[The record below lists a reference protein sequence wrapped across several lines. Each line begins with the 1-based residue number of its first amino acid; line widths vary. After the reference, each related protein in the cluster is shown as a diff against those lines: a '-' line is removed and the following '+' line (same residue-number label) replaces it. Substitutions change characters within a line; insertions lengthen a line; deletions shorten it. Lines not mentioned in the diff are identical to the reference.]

1 MSLSMNMKKIWI
13 AGIISVVLVGV
24 VLTVLMTQYAS
35 AAFINSEQTSTRL
48 RSWQESNQWGRM
60 QFKYHPYSNTSTI
73 MERLRLRQCFEN
85 ATFMVEEVSITGKF
99 TDAEQGL
106 IVLSVGGS
114 NVVVRAPNRWIID
127 GEVKSFI
134 HLFVDDV
141 IVKGHDVKIDALK
154 VTATLRDGTSMTYYI
169 AKAVTDLSSGAT
181 AQAVM
186 PTTSSDSQYSYQ
198 G

>member
-1 MSLSMNMKKIWI
+1 MNMKKVWI
-13 AGIISVVLVGV
+13 TGIISAVLIGV

-35 AAFINSEQTSTRL
+35 AAFINSQQASTQL
-48 RSWQESNQWGRM
+48 RSWQENNQWSRM
-60 QFKYHPYSNTSTI
+60 QFKYHPYSNASTI
-73 MERLRLRQCFEN
+73 TERLRMRQCFEN
-85 ATFMVEEVSITGKF
+85 ATFTVEEVSITGKF

-106 IVLSVGGS
+106 IVLSVSGS
-114 NVVVRAPNRWIID
+114 NVVFRAPNRWIIN

-141 IVKGHDVKIDALK
+141 VVKGHEVKIDALK

-169 AKAVTDLSSGAT
+169 AKAVTDLSSGAA

-186 PTTSSDSQYSYQ
+186 LTTSSGSQYSYRGQ
-198 G
+198 SA

>member
-1 MSLSMNMKKIWI
+1 MNMKKVWI
-13 AGIISVVLVGV
+13 TGIISTVLIGV

-35 AAFINSEQTSTRL
+35 AAFINSQQASTQL
-48 RSWQESNQWGRM
+48 RSWQENNQWSRM
-60 QFKYHPYSNTSTI
+60 QFKYHSYSNALTI
-73 MERLRLRQCFEN
+73 TERLRMRQCFEN
-85 ATFMVEEVSITGKF
+85 ATFTVEEVSITGKF

-106 IVLSVGGS
+106 IVLSVSGS
-114 NVVVRAPNRWIID
+114 NVVFRAPNRWIIN

-141 IVKGHDVKIDALK
+141 IVKGHEVKIDALK

-169 AKAVTDLSSGAT
+169 AKAVTDLSSGAA

-186 PTTSSDSQYSYQ
+186 LTTSSGSQYSYRGQ
-198 G
+198 SA